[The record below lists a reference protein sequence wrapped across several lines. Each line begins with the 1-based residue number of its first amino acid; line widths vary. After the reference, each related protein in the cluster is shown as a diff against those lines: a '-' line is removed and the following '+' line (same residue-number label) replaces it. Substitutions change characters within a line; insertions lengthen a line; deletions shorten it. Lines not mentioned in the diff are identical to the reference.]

1 MGRSG
6 RIALGAAAGI
16 AGGAALVAAVSLVA
30 RMVGFGRQLVY
41 QGTVGPTDLG
51 TVYTSAN
58 FLPAILFEIVAG
70 GALAGVVVP
79 LVVAAVDRRDVD
91 EVRETTGAL
100 LGWTLLVLVPIA
112 VVAGLFAGPISGYA
126 LQGQGGP
133 EAQDMAERMLRVFL
147 LQVPLYGL
155 AAVSAGVLQAHRRFL
170 APALAP
176 IVSSLVVAGT
186 YLVFDATFSGDRN
199 RLGTVPT
206 SAEVLLSAGTALG
219 AVALAATTLVPL
231 YVLGVRAAPRLRL
244 PEGRGRRAAKL
255 AAAGATMVAAQQV
268 ALLVLIPVVNEY
280 GGAGR
285 IVTYQNTWMVYLL
298 PYAVLAVPIAT
309 SSFPALAGH
318 ASRGDHLEW
327 ARTTLG
333 STRWVVLAAGLGVA
347 TLAAA
352 AWPIARFFGVL
363 GDHGSVPDA
372 EMARAL
378 VAFAP
383 GLIGFCLVYHLNR
396 ALLATGRVRRVGV
409 ATTVGWGVTVLVA
422 VALARLVAQGWVVAA
437 VGFGHT
443 AGMVVAAGMLLAA
456 LRSGSVGAGWRRLAR
471 AGLAALLGAAAGGS
485 AGYALGAAMDSNG
498 TVAIVGTGVLAAG
511 AAAVVFAGVIA
522 VIDRDDLRSVLR
534 R

>member
-30 RMVGFGRQLVY
+30 RVVGFGRQLVY

-58 FLPAILFEIVAG
+58 FIPAILFEIVVG

-79 LVVAAVDRRDVD
+79 LVVAAVDRSDVD

-112 VVAGLFAGPISGYA
+112 LVTAVFAGPISGYA
-126 LQGQGGP
+126 LQGQGGAQ
-133 EAQDMAERMLRVFL
+133 AQDMAERMLRVFL
-147 LQVPLYGL
+147 VQVPFYGL

-176 IVSSLVVAGT
+176 IVSSLVVVGV
-186 YLVFDATFSGDRN
+186 YLTFDATFTGDRN
-199 RLGTVPT
+199 QLETVPT
-206 SAEVLLSAGTALG
+206 WAEVLLAAGTALG
-219 AVALAATTLVPL
+219 AVALALTTLVPL
-231 YVLGVRAAPRLRL
+231 YALGIRAAPRLRF
-244 PEGRGRRAAKL
+244 PAGRRRRAGKL

-268 ALLVLIPVVNEY
+268 ALLVLIPVVNEN

-285 IVTYQNTWMVYLL
+285 IVTYQNSWMVYLL

-309 SSFPALAGH
+309 STFPALAGH
-318 ASRGDHLEW
+318 ASRGDRLEW

-333 STRWVVLAAGLGVA
+333 STRAVVLAAGLGVA
-347 TLAAA
+347 ALVAA

-363 GDHGSVPDA
+363 GDYGTVPDA

-378 VAFAP
+378 IAFAP

-396 ALLATGRVRRVGV
+396 ALLATGRVRWVGV
-409 ATTVGWGVTVLVA
+409 ATTAGWAVAVLVA
-422 VALARLVAQGWVVAA
+422 VVLARVVAQGWVVAA

-443 AGMVVAAGMLLAA
+443 AGMVVAAVLLLAA

-471 AGLAALLGAAAGGS
+471 AGLAAPLGAAVGGA
-485 AGYALGAAMDSNG
+485 AGYAVAVAVGGAG
-498 TVAIVGTGVLAAG
+498 TAAIVGTGVLAAAT
-511 AAAVVFAGVIA
+511 AAAVFVGVLA
-522 VIDRDDLRSVLR
+522 LIDRDDLRMVFR